1 MDRGINSA
9 TAFIN
14 LFLVSQQTGAG
25 LRTNIQEELFHITT
39 KYNQINTYF
48 PLLVAGKDEIIQD
61 ALINRNIFSIKY
73 ILIH

>member
-39 KYNQINTYF
+39 KYNH
-48 PLLVAGKDEIIQD
+48 
-61 ALINRNIFSIKY
+61 
-73 ILIH
+73 ILTFRC